1 MGSSGLY
8 PAFSR
13 LLGWSYGY
21 PVAIPV
27 PSQPTGDPK
36 RDRLPGVPSSVPLAY
51 GLGDRK
57 TDCVGLTAWC
67 VLAAYPELRVDGA
80 WADLVIA
87 DHKRPW
93 SNVERASVLGADGIA
108 EEPAPGWWLT
118 QTWSGLVDGRFRKG
132 VSEGHARLVHVV
144 GAICVVHEAS
154 ATHGIR
160 VTDVRGDRWRQWG
173 GRTRWA
179 RLP

>member
-8 PAFSR
+8 PAFAR

-27 PSQPTGDPK
+27 PSQPTGDPA
-36 RDRLPGVPSSVPLAY
+36 RDRLPGVPASVPLAY

-57 TDCVGLTAWC
+57 TVCTGLTGWC
-67 VLAAYPELRVDGA
+67 VLSAYPELRVDGA
-80 WADLVIA
+80 WADLQIA
-87 DHKRPW
+87 DHARPW
-93 SNVERASVLGADGIA
+93 SPLERVASIGDGIA

-118 QTWSGLVDGRFRKG
+118 QTWSGLASSGRIVAG
-132 VSEGHARLVHVV
+132 STGHARLVHVV
-144 GAICVVHEAS
+144 GSICVVHEAS

-160 VTDVRGDRWRQWG
+160 VVDVRGDRWRQWG
-173 GRTRWA
+173 ARTRWA